1 MISSELDDMIKGEII
16 SILTDQGTMIGQWKA
31 MKLDW
36 IQAENCFTVEV

>member
-1 MISSELDDMIKGEII
+1 
-16 SILTDQGTMIGQWKA
+16 